1 MGQGLEERGSTFGSS
16 NSYYVNV
23 NYPIVSDATRIDPV
37 SLSLSP
43 PQVSRSRLL
52 VARADLALAE

>member
-37 SLSLSP
+37 SLSLSSTGF
-43 PQVSRSRLL
+43 QVSTSRGP
-52 VARADLALAE
+52 R